1 VRATAAALLA
11 GAMLCGCG
19 AMATDRTRP
28 ARMEFAGERGP
39 WRVEIRSA
47 ELTLD
52 DWSLCVADATVNAV
66 SEVPR
71 LETLVVEVTS
81 ASGDELLV
89 LEPRE
94 IYLDGV
100 GPSVE
105 PIGPPETLVL
115 SPGET
120 GVMAYDPGIRAPLL
134 AYPFTLHV
142 TVFRD
147 RNLGRPR
154 SATVLLY

>member
-1 VRATAAALLA
+1 MLVLGIETATPHGSVALEDASGLRGRISTAA
-11 GAMLCGCG
+11 GH
-19 AMATDRTRP
+19 TRHSRT
-28 ARMEFAGERGP
+28 
-39 WRVEIRSA
+39 
-47 ELTLD
+47 L
-52 DWSLCVADATVNAV
+52 
-66 SEVPR
+66 VPR
-71 LETLVVEVTS
+71 LETLVVEVTN